1 MSESAAAA
9 AFSESTDPTLALIGA
24 WGDQPANPEVEK
36 SSTEEE
42 VAFTPV
48 RGGGR
53 GEPASEM
60 SLPYGMTL
68 KELQKFHSDAKL
80 YYGNRVSNY
89 TEKVQKILI
98 NPATPEGK
106 IVWVVN
112 GPEYFEDEIV
122 LGSSDADK
130 FISARKLNGKSIPYH
145 VGLQIFALLINGFDA
160 RPCADGEPF
169 ANLTHYLP
177 KAKCIVDIIRE
188 RLDTLEATHRGAKY
202 EIIEDSNPL
211 VVRVQVLTPVQE
223 PIITHHLGNGAVV
236 TQRVKTIDR
245 PTAAAA
251 KTVASKP
258 NSYAAKTGGGAGAP
272 SAAPAPRMAP
282 AVVPTKPDSHP
293 AMTPAATAPAFNGA
307 LLSEILSDLS
317 PYVGKSAMELERM
330 HARGTLP
337 GAVLRLLCE

>member
-1 MSESAAAA
+1 MSESEAFAASAA
-9 AFSESTDPTLALIGA
+9 STAS
-24 WGDQPANPEVEK
+24 WGDQAIDLAVEK
-36 SSTEEE
+36 SSTDEE

-48 RGGGR
+48 PVRGGGS
-53 GEPASEM
+53 GAPVSEI
-60 SLPYGMTL
+60 SLPYGMTP
-68 KELQKFHSDAKL
+68 KELQKFLSDAKL
-80 YYGNRVSNY
+80 YYGNRVGNT

-112 GPEYFEDEIV
+112 GPEYKDDEIV
-122 LGSSDADK
+122 PGSSDADK
-130 FISARKLNGKSIPYH
+130 FIAARKLNNDPISH
-145 VGLQIFALLINGFDA
+145 NVGLQLFAFLINGFDA
-160 RPCADGEPF
+160 RPCVDGEPF
-169 ANLTHYLP
+169 ANLTDYLP
-177 KAKCIVDIIRE
+177 KAKCIVDIIRD

-202 EIIEDSNPL
+202 EILEDSNPL
-211 VVRVQVLTPVQE
+211 VVRVQVLNPVQE
-223 PIITHHLGNGAVV
+223 PIITHRLGNGAVV

-282 AVVPTKPDSHP
+282 AVVPIPVTLV
-293 AMTPAATAPAFNGA
+293 AQTPAFNGA

-317 PYVGKSAMELERM
+317 PYVGKSAMELEKM
-330 HARGTLP
+330 HSRGTLP
-337 GAVLRLLCE
+337 SAVLRLLHE

>member
-1 MSESAAAA
+1 MSESEAFAVSAASAA
-9 AFSESTDPTLALIGA
+9 STAS
-24 WGDQPANPEVEK
+24 WGDQAIDLAVEK
-36 SSTEEE
+36 SSTDEE

-48 RGGGR
+48 PVRGGGR
-53 GEPASEM
+53 GLTTSESEM

-68 KELQKFHSDAKL
+68 KELYKFHSDAKL
-80 YYGNRVSNY
+80 YYGNRIGNT

-122 LGSSDADK
+122 VGSSDADK

-223 PIITHHLGNGAVV
+223 PIITHRLGNGAVV

-245 PTAAAA
+245 PTAPSA

-282 AVVPTKPDSHP
+282 AVVPIPV
-293 AMTPAATAPAFNGA
+293 TPAATAPAFNGV